1 MTLTS
6 QSAAE
11 QTLLLSQNE
20 GGGPSR
26 RLLPPVLFCRP
37 PWSRARD
44 QRAALHAPTSTIHES
59 PASSR
64 SSLIYFFRAGMLL
77 LVRSCLRFSI
87 MAFCRIFRSL
97 VDPLDIMNELHVTFH
112 IFLPSAH
119 VISAELLFGRHLFEL
134 LPDPALHS
142 IC

>member
-26 RLLPPVLFCRP
+26 RLLPPVLFCRR
-37 PWSRARD
+37 PWSHARD
-44 QRAALHAPTSTIHES
+44 QRAALHAPTSTIQEFS
-59 PASSR
+59 ASYR

-77 LVRSCLRFSI
+77 LVRSWFSI
-87 MAFCRIFRSL
+87 MALCRILRSL
-97 VDPLDIMNELHVTFH
+97 VDSLDIMNELHVTFH
-112 IFLPSAH
+112 IFLPRAH
-119 VISAELLFGRHLFEL
+119 VISTELLFGRHLFEL
-134 LPDPALHS
+134 LPDLAFHS
-142 IC
+142 IR

>member
-26 RLLPPVLFCRP
+26 RLLPPVLFCRR
-37 PWSRARD
+37 PWSHARD
-44 QRAALHAPTSTIHES
+44 QRAALHAPTSTIQEFS
-59 PASSR
+59 ASYH

-77 LVRSCLRFSI
+77 LVRSWFSI
-87 MAFCRIFRSL
+87 MALCRILRSL
-97 VDPLDIMNELHVTFH
+97 VDSLNIMNKFYVTFH
-112 IFLPSAH
+112 ILLPSGYSSLPKFFLA
-119 VISAELLFGRHLFEL
+119 IACLKL
-134 LPDPALHS
+134 LPDPAFHS